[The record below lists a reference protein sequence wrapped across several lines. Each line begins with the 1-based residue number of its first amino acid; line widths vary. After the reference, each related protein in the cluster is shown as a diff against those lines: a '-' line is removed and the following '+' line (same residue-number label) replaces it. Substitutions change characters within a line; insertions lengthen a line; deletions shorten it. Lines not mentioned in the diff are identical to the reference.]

1 VPSGRRIVV
10 LVAVGNAVLAV
21 NQRNIAVKGTR
32 RKFDGIDANFV
43 IVVTIMRRRLPRD
56 SVTSGVLIC

>member
-1 VPSGRRIVV
+1 V

-21 NQRNIAVKGTR
+21 NQRNIVAKGTR

-56 SVTSGVLIC
+56 SVT